1 MTKTEKI
8 FRGILTVLIFIIAF
22 IPVVIYGAV
31 FGAYTCIKSW
41 VMHFLID
48 EFKELEVFKTI

>member
-1 MTKTEKI
+1 MTKTEKLYE
-8 FRGILTVLIFIIAF
+8 GILTVLIFIIAF

-31 FGAYTCIKSW
+31 FGAYTYTKAW

-48 EFKELEVFKTI
+48 NFKELRGV

>member
-8 FRGILTVLIFIIAF
+8 YEGILTVLIFIIAF

-31 FGAYTCIKSW
+31 FGAYTCTKAW
-41 VMHFLID
+41 VVDFLINN
-48 EFKELEVFKTI
+48 FKRIGGV